1 MLNNKTL
8 LIVSGIAVAAV
19 ILVFLFVGKESKT
32 LSPVIKAIPNKAAF
46 IIETSDF
53 NYLTNKI
60 SKNEN
65 LKSLLSQSKF
75 SKHFYN
81 QLIFIDSVIR
91 HEKTFSDFIN
101 QKTVI
106 LSAHYLGQN
115 NLDYLFATGFS
126 GKKSDIDKINQ
137 SIKKLNDNSPVNTIN
152 FAGAE
157 IFKISLKGSKS
168 DIYYSFFEDYFL
180 LSYSEIILQKSI
192 KNINSGASLFDSPNF
207 KSLYQKTGKKN
218 DATLYIC
225 YENLFS
231 YIEIKGQQLYRSRF
245 NLLRNFADWTA
256 LDIQIK
262 KKDIKFTGHT
272 TLKSEMQYLKLFENV
287 TPENAEILKI
297 LPEKTSS
304 FVSLNIGTGSQ
315 FKYKYE
321 DYCGLIRTLNDYQVK
336 LAEFNKEYDFTDD
349 KNTLYELIGGE
360 VSLFTEDVF
369 KNGKEQNTFFAV
381 SYKEKSDIEKFL
393 NIIIK
398 THSAKKNEPEDTY
411 KSNYI
416 SNDNEYII
424 YKNPEIKLPEI
435 FFGEL
440 FKNIDANYIC
450 LIKNFIVFGENK
462 TALYGL
468 IDSFEKDKTLKR
480 KSQNY
485 SFLKS
490 LADQSNI
497 LFFIDPIHAESI
509 LKSLFINFSF
519 DKTQGINRIQ
529 GPAVQFIADNY
540 PIYTTIKI
548 SFNSDRQQSAES
560 VWELRLDTVIS
571 EKPYIVLNHETL
583 EKEIV
588 IQDLANKIYLIDKN
602 GNILWNRQLDG
613 IIISNI
619 YQIDYYENS
628 KLQLIFN
635 TKNKIYCIDRKGNWL
650 EGYPIE
656 LKSPATNGLSV
667 FDYDNDKNYRIFI
680 AGENKKIY
688 LYNKDGKIVDGWVFE
703 HTQSEVTNEINHY
716 KNADNDYITFRDKTN
731 IYILNRRGETR
742 IVPDINIPLSDNNK
756 IFFHVNNEK
765 AFFTTTSPAGTI
777 YLISE
782 TGKTEN
788 INIKK
793 VSDNHHFLQ
802 TDVTNDNFPDF
813 IFTDKNSTTVYDG
826 KTRKLFFSYEFDNTI
841 ENELFEYVFSD
852 NDIRLGATSADKIY
866 LITNNGKISEGF
878 PLNGTGRFSITK
890 FTESEEFSLI
900 VGNKDNYLYKYQI
913 K

>member
-1 MLNNKTL
+1 
-8 LIVSGIAVAAV
+8 
-19 ILVFLFVGKESKT
+19 
-32 LSPVIKAIPNKAAF
+32 
-46 IIETSDF
+46 
-53 NYLTNKI
+53 
-60 SKNEN
+60 
-65 LKSLLSQSKF
+65 
-75 SKHFYN
+75 
-81 QLIFIDSVIR
+81 
-91 HEKTFSDFIN
+91 
-101 QKTVI
+101 
-106 LSAHYLGQN
+106 
-115 NLDYLFATGFS
+115 
-126 GKKSDIDKINQ
+126 
-137 SIKKLNDNSPVNTIN
+137 
-152 FAGAE
+152 
-157 IFKISLKGSKS
+157 
-168 DIYYSFFEDYFL
+168 
-180 LSYSEIILQKSI
+180 
-192 KNINSGASLFDSPNF
+192 
-207 KSLYQKTGKKN
+207 
-218 DATLYIC
+218 
-225 YENLFS
+225 
-231 YIEIKGQQLYRSRF
+231 
-245 NLLRNFADWTA
+245 
-256 LDIQIK
+256 
-262 KKDIKFTGHT
+262 
-272 TLKSEMQYLKLFENV
+272 
-287 TPENAEILKI
+287 
-297 LPEKTSS
+297 
-304 FVSLNIGTGSQ
+304 
-315 FKYKYE
+315 
-321 DYCGLIRTLNDYQVK
+321 
-336 LAEFNKEYDFTDD
+336 
-349 KNTLYELIGGE
+349 
-360 VSLFTEDVF
+360 
-369 KNGKEQNTFFAV
+369 
-381 SYKEKSDIEKFL
+381 
-393 NIIIK
+393 
-398 THSAKKNEPEDTY
+398 
-411 KSNYI
+411 
-416 SNDNEYII
+416 
-424 YKNPEIKLPEI
+424 
-435 FFGEL
+435 
-440 FKNIDANYIC
+440 
-450 LIKNFIVFGENK
+450 
-462 TALYGL
+462 
-468 IDSFEKDKTLKR
+468 
-480 KSQNY
+480 
-485 SFLKS
+485 
-490 LADQSNI
+490 

-756 IFFHVNNEK
+756 IYFHVNNEK

-826 KTRKLFFSYEFDNTI
+826 KTRKLFFSYEFDDTI